1 MASENEL
8 RLHCCCFTG
17 HRPEKLNMPEQLVV
31 AALEREILTAVE
43 AGFVTFISGMARGVD
58 IWAAEQ
64 VLRIRQNNSAIHL
77 ICALPH
83 PDFEMRWSREWQK
96 RYRVIIEAADFVKV
110 VCPSFSM
117 GSYQARNEWMID
129 HSARLIA
136 VYNGEAGGTRNTIEY
151 AERQGIQ
158 IIRIEDV

>member
-1 MASENEL
+1 MTEQEM
-8 RLHCCCFTG
+8 RKHRCCFTG
-17 HRPEKLNMPEQLVV
+17 HRPEKLNGTENEIA
-31 AALEREILTAVE
+31 AALRKTISEAVE
-43 AGFVTFISGMARGVD
+43 DGFTTFISGMARGVD

-64 VLRIRQNNSAIHL
+64 VLRIRQNNFAIHL

-110 VCPSFSM
+110 VCPSFLI